1 MSSKWELKEKST
13 GELVATVEGEDWKQ
27 AQKKAFN
34 KIKKNINIPG
44 FRKGQAPAAL
54 IKKQIP
60 AQNILMDAVEAVA
73 NDVLSDGVEEHKL
86 VLVDRPELRID
97 EINEEKVILKFI
109 CAVKPEV
116 KLGDY
121 KGLPIKK
128 KATRVTQKDID
139 AEVERLQQRYADMVV
154 KEEGNVE
161 SGDTAV
167 IDFEGFKDGVAFDG
181 GKAESYPLEIGSG
194 AFIPGFEDQLIG
206 MAKEETKDINVTFP
220 EDYQVAELAGQ
231 PVVFKVTVHEI
242 KTKVLPEANN
252 DELIKEAK
260 IKDVETMEDYRAYVK
275 KNLSERKDRENEENF
290 TNELLEKVVANAE
303 VEIPDAMIERE
314 TDEMVREITQRLS
327 AQGFTLEQFAQVT
340 GQDEEKIRA
349 EVRQDAEKKVRVRLV
364 LEAVAEAEQFEIS
377 DEEIDAELKAIA
389 DQYSMQIEQVR
400 NLISHDAVSYD
411 LRQRKA
417 LELIK
422 ETAGK

>member
-27 AQKKAFN
+27 VQKKAFN

-242 KTKVLPEANN
+242 KTKVLPEAN

>member
-109 CAVKPEV
+109 CAVKLEV

-242 KTKVLPEANN
+242 KTKVLPEAN

>member
-13 GELVATVEGEDWKQ
+13 GELVATVEGDDWKR

-34 KIKKNINIPG
+34 KIKKNINMPG
-44 FRKGQAPAAL
+44 FRKGQAPEAL

-60 AQNILMDAVEAVA
+60 VQNILMDAVEAIA
-73 NDVLSDGVEEHKL
+73 NDVLSDGVDEHKL

-97 EINEEKVILKFI
+97 ELNEEKAILKFI

-116 KLGDY
+116 KLGEY

-139 AEVERLQQRYADMVV
+139 GEVERLQQRYADLVV
-154 KEEGNVE
+154 KEEGTVE
-161 SGDTAV
+161 NGDTAV
-167 IDFEGFKDGVAFDG
+167 IDFEGFKDGVAFEG
-181 GKAESYPLEIGSG
+181 GKGESYPLEIGSG
-194 AFIPGFEDQLIG
+194 AFIPGFEEQLVG

-220 EDYQVAELAGQ
+220 ENYQVADLAGQ
-231 PVVFKVTVHEI
+231 PVVFKVTVHDI
-242 KTKVLPEANN
+242 KTKVLPEAN

-275 KNLSERKDRENEENF
+275 KNMTERKDRENEENF
-290 TNELLEKVVANAE
+290 TNDVIDAVLGNAE

-340 GQDEEKIRA
+340 GQDEAKIRS

-364 LEAVAEAEQFEIS
+364 LEAVAEAEQIEIS
-377 DEEIDAELKAIA
+377 DEEIEAELKAIA

-422 ETAGK
+422 ETVGK

>member
-231 PVVFKVTVHEI
+231 PVVFKGTVHEI
-242 KTKVLPEANN
+242 KTKVLPEAN

>member
-60 AQNILMDAVEAVA
+60 AQNILMDAVEAIA
-73 NDVLSDGVEEHKL
+73 NDVLSDGVDEHKL

-97 EINEEKVILKFI
+97 ELNEEKAILKFI

-167 IDFEGFKDGVAFDG
+167 IDFEGFKDGVAFEG
-181 GKAESYPLEIGSG
+181 GKGESYPLEIGSG

-242 KTKVLPEANN
+242 KTKVLPEAN

>member
-13 GELVATVEGEDWKQ
+13 GELVATVEGDDWKR

-34 KIKKNINIPG
+34 KIKKNINMPG
-44 FRKGQAPAAL
+44 FRKGQAPEAL

-60 AQNILMDAVEAVA
+60 VQNILMDAVEAIA
-73 NDVLSDGVEEHKL
+73 NDVLSDGVDEHKL

-97 EINEEKVILKFI
+97 ELNEEKAILKFI

-116 KLGDY
+116 KLGEY

-139 AEVERLQQRYADMVV
+139 GEVERLQQRYADLVV
-154 KEEGNVE
+154 KEEGTVE
-161 SGDTAV
+161 NGDTAV
-167 IDFEGFKDGVAFDG
+167 IDFEGFKDGVAFEG
-181 GKAESYPLEIGSG
+181 GKGESYPLEIGSG
-194 AFIPGFEDQLIG
+194 AFIPGFEEQLVG

-220 EDYQVAELAGQ
+220 ENYQVADLAGQ
-231 PVVFKVTVHEI
+231 PVVFKVTVHDI
-242 KTKVLPEANN
+242 KTKVLPEAN

-275 KNLSERKDRENEENF
+275 KNMTERKDRENEENF
-290 TNELLEKVVANAE
+290 TNDVIDAVLGNAE

-340 GQDEEKIRA
+340 GQDEAKIRS

-364 LEAVAEAEQFEIS
+364 LEAVAEAEQIEIS
-377 DEEIDAELKAIA
+377 DEEIEAELKAIA

>member
-242 KTKVLPEANN
+242 KTKVLPEAN

-290 TNELLEKVVANAE
+290 TNELLEKVIANAE

>member
-242 KTKVLPEANN
+242 KTKVLPEAN

-290 TNELLEKVVANAE
+290 TNELLENVVANAE

>member
-242 KTKVLPEANN
+242 KTKVLPEAN

>member
-242 KTKVLPEANN
+242 KTKVLPEAN

-260 IKDVETMEDYRAYVK
+260 IIDVETMEDYRAYVK

>member
-13 GELVATVEGEDWKQ
+13 GELV
-27 AQKKAFN
+27 QKKAFN

-220 EDYQVAELAGQ
+220 ENYQVAELAGQ

-242 KTKVLPEANN
+242 KTRVLPEAN

>member
-13 GELVATVEGEDWKQ
+13 GELVATVEGDDWKR

-34 KIKKNINIPG
+34 KIKKNINMPG
-44 FRKGQAPAAL
+44 FRKGQAPEAL

-242 KTKVLPEANN
+242 KTKVLPEAN

-340 GQDEEKIRA
+340 GQDEAKIRS

-364 LEAVAEAEQFEIS
+364 LEAVAEAEQIEIS

>member
-44 FRKGQAPAAL
+44 FRNGQAPAAL

-242 KTKVLPEANN
+242 KTKVLPEAN

>member
-13 GELVATVEGEDWKQ
+13 GELVATVEGDDWKR

-34 KIKKNINIPG
+34 KIKKNINMPG
-44 FRKGQAPAAL
+44 FRKGQAPEAL

-60 AQNILMDAVEAVA
+60 VQNILMDAVEAIA
-73 NDVLSDGVEEHKL
+73 NDVLSDGVDEHKL

-97 EINEEKVILKFI
+97 ELNEEKAILKFI

-116 KLGDY
+116 KLGEY

-139 AEVERLQQRYADMVV
+139 GEVERLQQRYADLVV
-154 KEEGNVE
+154 KEEGTVE
-161 SGDTAV
+161 NGDTAV
-167 IDFEGFKDGVAFDG
+167 IDFEGFKDGVAFEG
-181 GKAESYPLEIGSG
+181 GKGESYPLEIGSG
-194 AFIPGFEDQLIG
+194 AFIPGFEEQLVG

-220 EDYQVAELAGQ
+220 ENYQVADLAGQ
-231 PVVFKVTVHEI
+231 PVVFKVTVHDI
-242 KTKVLPEANN
+242 KTKVLPEAN

-260 IKDVETMEDYRAYVK
+260 IKDVETMEEYRAYVK
-275 KNLSERKDRENEENF
+275 KNMTERKDRENEENF
-290 TNELLEKVVANAE
+290 TNDVIDAVLGNAE

-314 TDEMVREITQRLS
+314 TDEMVREITQSLS

-340 GQDEEKIRA
+340 GQDEAKIRS

-364 LEAVAEAEQFEIS
+364 LEAVAEAEQIEIS
-377 DEEIDAELKAIA
+377 DEEIEAELKAIA

>member
-242 KTKVLPEANN
+242 KTKVLPEAN

-260 IKDVETMEDYRAYVK
+260 IKDVETMEEYRAYVK

>member
-242 KTKVLPEANN
+242 KTKVLPEAN

-327 AQGFTLEQFAQVT
+327 AQGFTLEQVAQVT

>member
-167 IDFEGFKDGVAFDG
+167 IDFEGFKNGVAFDG

-242 KTKVLPEANN
+242 KTKVLPEAN

>member
-1 MSSKWELKEKST
+1 M
-13 GELVATVEGEDWKQ
+13 
-27 AQKKAFN
+27 
-34 KIKKNINIPG
+34 
-44 FRKGQAPAAL
+44 
-54 IKKQIP
+54 
-60 AQNILMDAVEAVA
+60 
-73 NDVLSDGVEEHKL
+73 
-86 VLVDRPELRID
+86 
-97 EINEEKVILKFI
+97 
-109 CAVKPEV
+109 
-116 KLGDY
+116 
-121 KGLPIKK
+121 
-128 KATRVTQKDID
+128 
-139 AEVERLQQRYADMVV
+139 
-154 KEEGNVE
+154 
-161 SGDTAV
+161 
-167 IDFEGFKDGVAFDG
+167 
-181 GKAESYPLEIGSG
+181 
-194 AFIPGFEDQLIG
+194 
-206 MAKEETKDINVTFP
+206 
-220 EDYQVAELAGQ
+220 
-231 PVVFKVTVHEI
+231 
-242 KTKVLPEANN
+242 LPEAN

-303 VEIPDAMIERE
+303 VEIP
-314 TDEMVREITQRLS
+314 DEMVREITQRLS

>member
-13 GELVATVEGEDWKQ
+13 GELVATVEGDDWKR

-34 KIKKNINIPG
+34 KIKKNINMPG
-44 FRKGQAPAAL
+44 FRKGQAPEAL

-60 AQNILMDAVEAVA
+60 VQNILMDAVEAIA
-73 NDVLSDGVEEHKL
+73 NDVLSDGVDEHKL

-97 EINEEKVILKFI
+97 ELNEEKAILKFI

-116 KLGDY
+116 KLGEY

-139 AEVERLQQRYADMVV
+139 GEVERLQQRYADLVV
-154 KEEGNVE
+154 KEEGTVE
-161 SGDTAV
+161 NGDTAV
-167 IDFEGFKDGVAFDG
+167 IDFEGFKDGVAFEG
-181 GKAESYPLEIGSG
+181 GKGESYPLEIGSG
-194 AFIPGFEDQLIG
+194 AFIPGFEEQLVG

-220 EDYQVAELAGQ
+220 ENYQVADLAGQ
-231 PVVFKVTVHEI
+231 PVVFKVTVHDI
-242 KTKVLPEANN
+242 KTKVLPEAN

-275 KNLSERKDRENEENF
+275 KNMTERKDRENEENF
-290 TNELLEKVVANAE
+290 TNDVIDAVLGNAE

-340 GQDEEKIRA
+340 GQDEAKIRS

-364 LEAVAEAEQFEIS
+364 LEAVAEAEQIEIS
-377 DEEIDAELKAIA
+377 DEEIEAELKAIA

-417 LELIK
+417 LKLIK

>member
-13 GELVATVEGEDWKQ
+13 GELVATVEGDDWKR

-34 KIKKNINIPG
+34 KIKKNINMPG
-44 FRKGQAPAAL
+44 FRKGQAPEAL

-60 AQNILMDAVEAVA
+60 VQNILMDAVEAIA
-73 NDVLSDGVEEHKL
+73 NDVLSDGVDEHKL

-97 EINEEKVILKFI
+97 ELNEEKAILKFI

-116 KLGDY
+116 KLGEY

-139 AEVERLQQRYADMVV
+139 GEVERLQQRYADLVV
-154 KEEGNVE
+154 K
-161 SGDTAV
+161 
-167 IDFEGFKDGVAFDG
+167 EGFKDGVAFEG
-181 GKAESYPLEIGSG
+181 GKGESYPLEIGSG
-194 AFIPGFEDQLIG
+194 AFIPGFEEQLVG

-220 EDYQVAELAGQ
+220 ENYQVADLAGQ
-231 PVVFKVTVHEI
+231 PVVFKVTVHDI
-242 KTKVLPEANN
+242 KTKVLPEAN

-275 KNLSERKDRENEENF
+275 KNMTERKDRENEENF
-290 TNELLEKVVANAE
+290 TNDVIDAVLGNAE

-340 GQDEEKIRA
+340 GQDEAKIRS

-364 LEAVAEAEQFEIS
+364 LEAVAEAEQIEIS
-377 DEEIDAELKAIA
+377 DEEIEAELKAIA

>member
-13 GELVATVEGEDWKQ
+13 GELVATVEGEDWKR

-242 KTKVLPEANN
+242 KTKVLPEAN

-422 ETAGK
+422 KTAGK

>member
-220 EDYQVAELAGQ
+220 EDYQVANLAGQ

-242 KTKVLPEANN
+242 KTKVLPEAN

>member
-231 PVVFKVTVHEI
+231 PFVFMVTVHEI
-242 KTKVLPEANN
+242 KTKVLPEAN

-349 EVRQDAEKKVRVRLV
+349 EGRQDAEKKVRVRLV

>member
-13 GELVATVEGEDWKQ
+13 GELVATVEGDDWKR

-34 KIKKNINIPG
+34 KIKKNINMPG
-44 FRKGQAPAAL
+44 FRKGQAPEAL

-60 AQNILMDAVEAVA
+60 VQNILMDAVEAIA
-73 NDVLSDGVEEHKL
+73 NDVLSDGVDEHKL

-97 EINEEKVILKFI
+97 ELNEEKAILKFI

-116 KLGDY
+116 KLGEY

-139 AEVERLQQRYADMVV
+139 GEVERLQQRYADLVV
-154 KEEGNVE
+154 KEEGTVE
-161 SGDTAV
+161 NGDTAV
-167 IDFEGFKDGVAFDG
+167 IDFEGFKDGVAFEG
-181 GKAESYPLEIGSG
+181 GKGESYPLEIGSG
-194 AFIPGFEDQLIG
+194 AFIPGCEEQLVG

-220 EDYQVAELAGQ
+220 ENYQVADLAGQ
-231 PVVFKVTVHEI
+231 PVVFKVTVHDI
-242 KTKVLPEANN
+242 KTKVLPEAN

-275 KNLSERKDRENEENF
+275 KNMTERKDRENEENF
-290 TNELLEKVVANAE
+290 TNDVIDAVLGNAE

-340 GQDEEKIRA
+340 GQDEAKIRS

-364 LEAVAEAEQFEIS
+364 LEAVAEAEQIEIS
-377 DEEIDAELKAIA
+377 DEEIEAELKAIA